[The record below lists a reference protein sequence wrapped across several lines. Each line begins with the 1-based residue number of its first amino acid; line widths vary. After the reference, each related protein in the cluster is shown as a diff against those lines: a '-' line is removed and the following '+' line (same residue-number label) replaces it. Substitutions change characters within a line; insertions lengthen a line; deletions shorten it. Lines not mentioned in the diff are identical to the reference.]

1 MNNTTPNKLSVT
13 GHFQNFSTVGI
24 MSEMPRFVID
34 LVVATNSF
42 EVEGKS
48 YQFKG
53 FLRGSVSQFHPHSST
68 KIVMTDQQIDE
79 LNISLIDNSVKCESE
94 DFMFNRD
101 EFNQFV
107 KFEWEPHLVSVDGK
121 ANTKELTKVRD
132 ALAYGFYEQLK
143 TDFEE
148 YLVQIPSL
156 LKTKAIANFDSVV
169 PSV

>member
-1 MNNTTPNKLSVT
+1 MNNTTPNKLTVT

-34 LVVATNSF
+34 LVVATNPF

-53 FLRGSVSQFHPHSST
+53 FLRGSVSHFNPHSPT
-68 KIVMTDQQIDE
+68 MVVMTDQQIDDI
-79 LNISLIDNSVKCESE
+79 NISLIENSVKYESE
-94 DFMFNRD
+94 DFMFDRE

-107 KFEWEPHLVSVDGK
+107 KFDWEPHLVSVDGK
-121 ANTKELTKVRD
+121 TNAIELTKVRN
-132 ALAYGFYEQLK
+132 ALSYGFYEQLK

-148 YLVQIPSL
+148 YLTQVPTL